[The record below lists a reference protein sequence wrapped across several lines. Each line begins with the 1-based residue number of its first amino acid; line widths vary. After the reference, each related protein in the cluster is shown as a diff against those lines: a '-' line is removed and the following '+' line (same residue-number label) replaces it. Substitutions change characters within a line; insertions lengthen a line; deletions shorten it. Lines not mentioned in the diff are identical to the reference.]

1 MERQLRR
8 QQCTVQTSVKKFSV
22 KKLDF
27 RIWSFLQTFQSVGRQ
42 PGMRPPTGRSHNG
55 VPIQRSLSIRSYSDL
70 AHRARADRTTRWR
83 WCRLVGQ
90 RQDAADDAVDTRGRV
105 QGARKSPPLKDPV
118 DPARRQDGARGELRG
133 GCGPGASPAGPRPRT
148 HDPRNPAVIADNV
161 GDNVG
166 DVAGMGADHLNEVDL
181 FNIRQIEII
190 RGPSSLL
197 YAKGALGGV
206 VNIIDNTISQKNFEE
221 QAGGLGVEFQTV
233 NEGDSK
239 NFFYENNVG
248 GLNLTFSFKDSQFG
262 NYDIPNGAII
272 HSEEE
277 HEDEDH
283 DEHEE
288 DMGFLANSDFGS
300 TTSRFGRFENLI

>member
-1 MERQLRR
+1 MKKILIISLFVSLTFIVETQEVEEVVVTSSLTDEDRQLSEIGDPIHIVNGEELGDTGT
-8 QQCTVQTSVKKFSV
+8 QSLGESIDDLLGVSSV
-22 KKLDF
+22 DY
-27 RIWSFLQTFQSVGRQ
+27 G
-42 PGMRPPTGRSHNG
+42 
-55 VPIQRSLSIRSYSDL
+55 
-70 AHRARADRTTRWR
+70 AA
-83 WCRLVGQ
+83 VGQ
-90 RQDAADDAVDTRGRV
+90 PAIRGLLDGRV
-105 QGARKSPPLKDPV
+105 KI
-118 DPARRQDGARGELRG
+118 LRNG
-133 GCGPGASPAGPRPRT
+133 LSVA
-148 HDPRNPAVIADNV
+148 
-161 GDNVG
+161 

-283 DEHEE
+283 DEHELLLLS
-288 DMGFLANSDFGS
+288 LAHL
-300 TTSRFGRFENLI
+300 REVRA

>member
-1 MERQLRR
+1 MKKILIISLFVSLTFIVETQEVEEVVVTSSLTDEDRQLSEIGDPIHIVNGEELGDTGTQRLGESIDDLLG
-8 QQCTVQTSVKKFSV
+8 VSSV
-22 KKLDF
+22 DY
-27 RIWSFLQTFQSVGRQ
+27 G
-42 PGMRPPTGRSHNG
+42 
-55 VPIQRSLSIRSYSDL
+55 
-70 AHRARADRTTRWR
+70 AA
-83 WCRLVGQ
+83 VGQ
-90 RQDAADDAVDTRGRV
+90 PAIRGLLDGRV
-105 QGARKSPPLKDPV
+105 KI
-118 DPARRQDGARGELRG
+118 LRNG
-133 GCGPGASPAGPRPRT
+133 LSVA
-148 HDPRNPAVIADNV
+148 
-161 GDNVG
+161 

-300 TTSRFGRFENLI
+300 TTSRFGVSRVGDWGYFGISLEDQETVYGIPFHGDDHVDEHDYYDNAVNDHFGHNNDAFMYH